1 VKKFLKFVL
10 FLLALTFP
18 LLIVLS
24 AVRLSL
30 TPAFI
35 SLEYH
40 LPGFPPDPYGFS
52 TEQRL
57 QWADYS
63 IQYLL
68 RRVSHPEFSGQVLMD
83 GSPLFNERE
92 LSHMLDVR
100 QLTTYSLLLW
110 GGLLSLLILSTLLSL
125 ILGEIPELMTALKN
139 GVYITFIAIAGVFV
153 FVAVNFNL
161 IFTKFH
167 ELFFKGDTWLFR
179 PSDNLI
185 RLFPLRFWQ
194 DLFFFIGALSVLIC
208 VSILLIV
215 YLHNR
220 QKKVRG

>member
-1 VKKFLKFVL
+1 MKKFLSIIL
-10 FLLALTFP
+10 FLLAFTFP
-18 LLIVLS
+18 LLVVLS

-35 SLEYH
+35 SLEYR

-57 QWADYS
+57 NWADYS

-68 RRVSHPEFSGQVLMD
+68 RNVSHPELSGQLLSD

-92 LSHMLDVR
+92 LSHMMDVR
-100 QLTTYSLLLW
+100 QLTTYALIFW
-110 GGLLSLLILSTLLSL
+110 GGLLSILLFSILLS
-125 ILGEIPELMTALKN
+125 IVLGEIDELMMALKN
-139 GVYITFIAIAGVFV
+139 GVYITFIFIAGVLV
-153 FVAVNFNL
+153 FVAVNFNF

-167 ELFFKGDTWLFR
+167 ELFFEGDTWLFH

-185 RLFPLRFWQ
+185 RLFPLRLWR
-194 DLFFFIGALSVLIC
+194 DLFLFIGALSLLLCALV
-208 VSILLIV
+208 LLIV
-215 YLHNR
+215 YLYNR
-220 QKKVRG
+220 KKKARE